1 MKATPT
7 LEEFFSP
14 EEISILEEI
23 TVTQLRAEM
32 SAELPGGNM
41 KNPYRSG
48 MCAWVEGNLSS
59 EDNAFMARA
68 LEIARKYDRISDKN
82 KVLHR
87 ALIAR
92 VIGHGL

>member
-1 MKATPT
+1 MKAAPI
-7 LEEFFSP
+7 LEELFFP

-48 MCAWVEGNLSS
+48 MYAWVEGNLSS
-59 EDNAFMARA
+59 EDDAFMAR
-68 LEIARKYDRISDKN
+68 S
-82 KVLHR
+82 
-87 ALIAR
+87 
-92 VIGHGL
+92 

>member
-7 LEEFFSP
+7 LEELFSP

-23 TVTQLRAEM
+23 AVTQLRAEM
-32 SAELPGGNM
+32 NAELPGGNM

-59 EDNAFMARA
+59 EDKAFMVRA
-68 LEIARKYDRISDKN
+68 LEIACKYDRIVDKE

-87 ALIAR
+87 ELIAR
-92 VIGHGL
+92 IMDHSL